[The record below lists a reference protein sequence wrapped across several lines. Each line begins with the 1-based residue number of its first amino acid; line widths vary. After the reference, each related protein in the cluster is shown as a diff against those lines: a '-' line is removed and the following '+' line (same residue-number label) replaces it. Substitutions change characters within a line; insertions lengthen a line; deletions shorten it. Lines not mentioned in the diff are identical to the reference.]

1 MGDLKG
7 QIAVVTGAAQ
17 GLGLAIVEKLARQS
31 ATVIILD
38 IQCDKAKAASEEL
51 VRDGMS
57 VEAAELD
64 ITDSNAVT
72 NLFNRIEHSLGH
84 LDILVNNAGVGQVIS
99 PIVELSDE
107 EWNRVLRVTLSG
119 TFYCSRAAGRIME
132 RQGAGCIVNIAS
144 INGQNPAPLAAA
156 YNCAKAG
163 VISLTRTLSLE
174 LAAYGVRVN
183 AVSPGPVYTDFNKDV
198 MAQRCRIADLSEDQ
212 MIERIRGSIPLGRW
226 GEPHDIAAAVGFLCS
241 AEASWITGEV
251 LRVSGGMEGV
261 SAAAARRTK

>member
-57 VEAAELD
+57 VEAADLD

-72 NLFNRIEHSLGH
+72 NLFNRIEHSHGH

-119 TFYCSRAAGRIME
+119 TF
-132 RQGAGCIVNIAS
+132 
-144 INGQNPAPLAAA
+144 
-156 YNCAKAG
+156 
-163 VISLTRTLSLE
+163 
-174 LAAYGVRVN
+174 
-183 AVSPGPVYTDFNKDV
+183 
-198 MAQRCRIADLSEDQ
+198 
-212 MIERIRGSIPLGRW
+212 
-226 GEPHDIAAAVGFLCS
+226 
-241 AEASWITGEV
+241 
-251 LRVSGGMEGV
+251 
-261 SAAAARRTK
+261 